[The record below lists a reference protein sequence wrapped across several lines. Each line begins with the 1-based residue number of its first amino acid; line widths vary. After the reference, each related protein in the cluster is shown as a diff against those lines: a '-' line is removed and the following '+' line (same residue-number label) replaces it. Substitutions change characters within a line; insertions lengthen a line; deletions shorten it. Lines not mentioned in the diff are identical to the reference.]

1 MSRSAVLTLAVSVL
15 LAGPAVSADAPS
27 KVVDKALPLVPGGR
41 LVVDTY
47 KGSVRVT
54 AWDREEAS
62 VHAVV
67 TPDGSCDTAADL
79 VERTRVRIEG
89 GGREVRVVSDYDDLP
104 KFQFTFRTDC
114 GSRPFVAYEI
124 RVPRGA
130 SLRVRDYKSRVSA
143 EGVAG
148 DVDVETY
155 KGVVR
160 LEGLAGKLDVETY
173 KGDVVARFDG
183 SPGEVRAETYKG
195 EIEIVLPKGSRVD
208 LHEETGRHGRFES
221 DVETAS
227 GAPRVS
233 AETHKGTIRLRS
245 K

>member
-1 MSRSAVLTLAVSVL
+1 MPRSAVLTLAASVL
-15 LAGPAVSADAPS
+15 LAGPGLSAGAPS
-27 KVVDKALPLVPGGR
+27 KVVEKTLPLAAAGR

-67 TPDGSCDTAADL
+67 TPDGTCDSAADL
-79 VERTRVRIEG
+79 VEKTRVRIEG

-104 KFQFTFRTDC
+104 KVQFSFRSDC

-124 RVPRGA
+124 QVPRGA
-130 SLRVRDYKSRVSA
+130 SLRVKDYKSRVSA
-143 EGVAG
+143 DGVAG
-148 DVDVETY
+148 DVSVETY

-160 LEGLAGKLDVETY
+160 LERLSGKLDVETY

-183 SPGEVRAETYKG
+183 VPGEVRAETYKG
-195 EIEIVLPKGSRVD
+195 EIELVLPKGSRVD
-208 LHEETGRHGRFES
+208 LREKTGRHGRFES
-221 DVETAS
+221 DAETAA
-227 GAPRVS
+227 GAARVS
-233 AETHKGTIRLRS
+233 VETHKGTIRLKAR
-245 K
+245 